1 MITRLRAFWQT
12 VNASYWFY
20 PGLFALLALLL
31 AVGTLW
37 LDRSGFADFL
47 SDVQV
52 IQPARP
58 QSASTM
64 LSVIAASMIGVAST
78 VFSITIAAVAYASG
92 TYGPRLLNN
101 FMEDKG
107 NQLSLATFI
116 GTFVYALT
124 VLRAVRREDEATP
137 FTLNG
142 DALPGYVPQLS
153 LLIAYLLM
161 GASVAVLVYFLNHI
175 PASIRINSVLQGIG
189 RRLLAGIDDSYPD
202 RNTGAPLPVRNE
214 GCPVGAVEPGY
225 VRLVDFDRLH
235 RVAKQHGGRAILAV
249 RIGDFVHPNVT
260 LVEWCAVPGDAE
272 PPREAIRDCFELGS
286 SRTPHQDLGFLVDEL
301 VEIGLRALSPGIND
315 PFTAITALHWLG
327 AATACLGERDLRL
340 KVDTGDERGDALVI
354 PLDADYDH
362 FLARG
367 FGALRSAVATSR
379 IAALVMFDALVDAAS
394 ALDDEVRRASLRR
407 EGEQL
412 AAQAREHLAG
422 PELQL
427 VEARFAG
434 FRERLG

>member
-1 MITRLRAFWQT
+1 M
-12 VNASYWFY
+12 
-20 PGLFALLALLL
+20 LALLL
-31 AVGTLW
+31 ATGTLW
-37 LDRSGFADFL
+37 LDRNGFADFL
-47 SDVQV
+47 SEVQL

-101 FMEDKG
+101 FMEDRG

-124 VLRAVRREDEATP
+124 VLRAVRREDEASL
-137 FTLNG
+137 FALNG

-153 LLIAYLLM
+153 LLVAYLLM
-161 GASVAVLVYFLNHI
+161 GVSVGVLVYFLNHI

-189 RRLLAGIDDSYPD
+189 RRLLKGIDETFSD
-202 RNTGAPLPVRNE
+202 RNTGAMASIRPIGVPVL
-214 GCPVGAVEPGY
+214 ADATGY
-225 VRLVDFDRLH
+225 VQLVDLDRLEAAARQH
-235 RVAKQHGGRAILAV
+235 DGRVVLAV
-249 RIGDFVHPNVT
+249 RIGEFVHPAVR
-260 LVEWCAVPGDAE
+260 LADWCGDDDATPE
-272 PPREAIRDCFELGS
+272 QEIRDCFELGS
-286 SRTPHQDLGFLVDEL
+286 SRTPHQDLGFLLDEL

-327 AATACLGERDLRL
+327 AATAQLGERDLRM
-340 KVDTGDERGDALVI
+340 KIDRREAHGEALVV
-354 PLDADYDH
+354 PLDDDYEH
-362 FLARG
+362 FVARG
-367 FGALRSAVATSR
+367 FGALRGSVATSR

-394 ALDDEVRRASLRR
+394 TLDDATRRAALRR
-407 EGEQL
+407 QGELL
-412 AAQAREHLAG
+412 AEQARKCLSG
-422 PELQL
+422 PELDL

-434 FRERLG
+434 FVDRLG